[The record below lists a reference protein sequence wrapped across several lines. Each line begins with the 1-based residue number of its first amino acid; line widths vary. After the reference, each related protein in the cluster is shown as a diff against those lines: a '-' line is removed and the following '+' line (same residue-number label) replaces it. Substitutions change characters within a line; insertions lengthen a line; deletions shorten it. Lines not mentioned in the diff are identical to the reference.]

1 MNAIKIAYLFDPT
14 TEMTSYARKRAEYFQ
29 QQFDQAIHFFTKAP
43 VTFHAAST
51 TYTTQPELH
60 RLLSDYEPTLVIRDA
75 GRSAREDIQFLH
87 LLGSRVAV
95 IDDSGDG
102 AMYADLQLQTLY
114 TEDMETSEK
123 QVRLGLLAYIPVVL
137 PEPVEAKRKAKRIV
151 IAFPEKDPENLTHR
165 LLRHLALLH
174 VPLEV
179 DVVIHPQYQHDRF
192 SLQAFCLQRKHIQLI
207 ETDDCLPFLAT
218 ADLAVTS
225 SAHMPYLCL
234 QTATPAVLL
243 AETKREVGY
252 RFGDELD
259 AFTHLGL
266 GRKIKQSALQ
276 NAVMEV
282 VLHDAL
288 LSRKKQQLEKLA
300 SSLHPEDLLLE
311 LRTLAELREFT
322 S

>member
-243 AETKREVGY
+243 AETKREV
-252 RFGDELD
+252 
-259 AFTHLGL
+259 
-266 GRKIKQSALQ
+266 
-276 NAVMEV
+276 EV

-300 SSLHPEDLLLE
+300 SNLHPEDLLLE